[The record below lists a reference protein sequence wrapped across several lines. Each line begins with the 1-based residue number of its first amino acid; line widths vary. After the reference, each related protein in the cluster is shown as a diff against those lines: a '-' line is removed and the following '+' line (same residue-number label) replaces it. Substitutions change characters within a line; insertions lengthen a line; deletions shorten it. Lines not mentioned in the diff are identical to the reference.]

1 MHRYMKKKRSF
12 KYAKEL
18 QLLVSNYNRTPH
30 RSLGFK
36 APNEINKANEVDQII
51 LQYFNFPLR
60 RRNKKLSKR
69 IKKKKSAF
77 RFMVGDTVRISHLKH
92 PFEREFMEK
101 FTGEV
106 FKIHSRFLKQNIPMY
121 ELRDLNDEDLTG
133 SFYEPEL
140 QKVQKPQ
147 NTPWEVEKVLRKKR
161 RNNKVY
167 VLVKWLNFP
176 RSFNSWVPESDL
188 EELN

>member
-1 MHRYMKKKRSF
+1 MKKKRSF